1 MCNEKKNAVSNPFSV
16 KYWFLDTGITNLALL
31 MSQWAYFG
39 QQIPFQAFIIYYTT
53 RGHCSNW
60 KLEFIRSHK
69 ILFESNGES
78 EIFLHYKTFSSLE
91 QGVRG
96 LFSNIIELEKI
107 L

>member
-1 MCNEKKNAVSNPFSV
+1 M
-16 KYWFLDTGITNLALL
+16 DIG
-31 MSQWAYFG
+31 
-39 QQIPFQAFIIYYTT
+39 
-53 RGHCSNW
+53 NW